1 MAANRLNF
9 SAKRVAINKAN
20 AQIVTIVAVASVL
33 TIFSLVAAKALWADQ
48 SFQSRLIHAK
58 EQARNQ
64 LEANAQAVDQ
74 LMASYKDFEGKTTNI
89 IGGSSTG
96 NGPNDGDNASIV
108 LDALPSQYDFPA
120 LTSSIE
126 KIAGNLNL
134 SIGDISGT
142 DDEVNQQSTQASDSP
157 QPVAMPFEF
166 TIKSTD
172 FAGAQNLLSV
182 LERSIRPVQI
192 QTLTLKGTDK
202 QLDVTVQAQT
212 YYQPG
217 KVMSIKTE
225 TIQ

>member
-1 MAANRLNF
+1 MANRMNF

-20 AQIVTIVAVASVL
+20 AQIVAIVAVASVL

-48 SFQSRLIHAK
+48 GFQARLIHAK
-58 EQARNQ
+58 EQARDQ
-64 LEANAQAVDQ
+64 LEANSKAVDQ
-74 LMASYKDFEGKTTNI
+74 LMASYKSFEGKTTNI
-89 IGGSSTG
+89 IGGSNTG
-96 NGPNDGDNASIV
+96 SGPNDGDNASIV

-134 SIGDISGT
+134 TIGDISGT
-142 DDEVNQQSTQASDSP
+142 DDEVNQQGTPPSDNP
-157 QPVAMPFEF
+157 QYVAMPFEF
-166 TIKSTD
+166 TIKGTD
-172 FAGAQNLLSV
+172 FTGAQNLLSV
-182 LERSIRPVQI
+182 LERSIRPIQI

-202 QLDVTVQAQT
+202 QLDVTIQAQT

-217 KVMSIKTE
+217 KVMSIKQE

>member
-1 MAANRLNF
+1 MANKLNF

-33 TIFSLVAAKALWADQ
+33 TIFSLVAAKTLWADQ
-48 SFQSRLIHAK
+48 SFQARLIHAK
-58 EQARNQ
+58 EQARDQ
-64 LEANAQAVDQ
+64 LEANSKAVDQ
-74 LMASYKDFEGKTTNI
+74 LMASYRDFESKSTNI
-89 IGGSSTG
+89 IGGSSVG

-126 KIAGNLNL
+126 KIADSLNL

-142 DDEVNQQSTQASDSP
+142 DDEVNQQGTQASDSP
-157 QPVAMPFEF
+157 QPVPMPFEF

-172 FAGAQNLLSV
+172 FKGAQNLLSV
-182 LERSIRPVQI
+182 LERSIRPIQI
-192 QTLTLKGTDK
+192 QMLTLKGTDK